1 MVQGMSDMF
10 VEGYGED
17 AEEDAGLQLNK
28 RRL

>member
-1 MVQGMSDMF
+1 MSDMF